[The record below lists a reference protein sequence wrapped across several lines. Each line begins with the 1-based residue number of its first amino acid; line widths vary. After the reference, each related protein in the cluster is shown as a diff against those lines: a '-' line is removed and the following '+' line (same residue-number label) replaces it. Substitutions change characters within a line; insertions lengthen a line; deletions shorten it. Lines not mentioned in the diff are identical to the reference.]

1 MMMRVVMKTPLE
13 GLPDE
18 KAEEV
23 VKVVEVRAKKE
34 EEETN
39 STVLVEVVG
48 AEEEEE
54 AKVEVQGVAPSL
66 ELSCLA
72 GQSPAL
78 RLDLLGR

>member
-1 MMMRVVMKTPLE
+1 MVVAET
-13 GLPDE
+13 
-18 KAEEV
+18 KAE
-23 VKVVEVRAKKE
+23 AKKKEE

-48 AEEEEE
+48 AEEEE
-54 AKVEVQGVAPSL
+54 AKVELEGAAPSL